1 MSKIHF
7 ALRLKPEL
15 HEKIKQLALKDERSI
30 NQTIN
35 RLLEKSLRD

>member
-1 MSKIHF
+1 MKTKNF

-35 RLLEKSLRD
+35 RLLEKSLKD